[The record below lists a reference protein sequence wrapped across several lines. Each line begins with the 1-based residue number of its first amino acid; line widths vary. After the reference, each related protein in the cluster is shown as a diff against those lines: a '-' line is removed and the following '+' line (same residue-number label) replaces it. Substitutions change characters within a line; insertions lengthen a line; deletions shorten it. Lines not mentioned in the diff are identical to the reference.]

1 MFKSNNMKKNH
12 LLLFTILGIIF
23 WFTAAMA
30 VRFLGGTVFSHGNSN
45 LILAY
50 ILAVPLLLGSIALS
64 KLLSGKPYRELDK
77 PVAWMTGVAAMLD
90 GIALSW
96 FQEIYSERDEVA
108 MHGAAWILFGAG
120 VGLVISLTMG
130 DFLRNSK

>member
-1 MFKSNNMKKNH
+1 MKKNH
-12 LLLFTILGIIF
+12 LLLFTVLGVIF
-23 WFTAAMA
+23 WFSAAMM
-30 VRFLGGTVFSHGNSN
+30 VRVLGDTVFSHGNSN

-50 ILAVPLLLGSIALS
+50 VMSVPLLLGSIAIS

-96 FQEIYSERDEVA
+96 FQWIYSERDEVA
-108 MHGAAWILFGAG
+108 VHGAAWILFGAG
-120 VGLVISLTMG
+120 VGLVISLVIG
-130 DFLRNSK
+130 GFLRNSK